1 VCVKKISAASKLW
14 KLKKLK
20 EGKIFCAI
28 ILLPLIFNGA
38 NVVYIFECA
47 KKYTKKL

>member
-1 VCVKKISAASKLW
+1 VCVKKIPAASKFW

-28 ILLPLIFNGA
+28 FMIADCYLTA
-38 NVVYIFECA
+38 QM
-47 KKYTKKL
+47 

>member
-1 VCVKKISAASKLW
+1 VCVKKISARSKLW

-28 ILLPLIFNGA
+28 FMIAIDFNGA
-38 NVVYIFECA
+38 NVVHIFDCA
-47 KKYTKKL
+47 K